1 MNRKELVQAVAD
13 KSGKPQGDVDDVL
26 HALSDVVIERVV
38 ADDTVTIQG
47 FVKFEQTQ
55 RQARTG
61 RNPQTGAEVQIP
73 AQSAVKVSA
82 LQAFKK
88 AVKGS

>member
-13 KSGKPQGDVDDVL
+13 RADTSQSNVDDVL
-26 HALSDVVIERVV
+26 HALADVVTERVV
-38 ADDTVTIQG
+38 ANDTVTIQG

-55 RQARTG
+55 RSARTG
-61 RNPQTGAEVQIP
+61 RNPQTGQEMQIP

-82 LQAFKK
+82 LAALKQ
-88 AVKGS
+88 AVKKS